1 MEQNLARLIKKTSN
15 QMTRKFDKFARE
27 FDLTSVQI
35 SVIDYMSQNPTIEIQ
50 QRNVEHEFNIQRSTA
65 TVLLQKMEQKD
76 LIIRTTS
83 KDDARQK
90 TLNLTDKAKALA
102 VDISAYS
109 DRQQA
114 RITQQF
120 STTEVENFKNILEY
134 ITEINKE

>member
-1 MEQNLARLIKKTSN
+1 MGQNLARLIKKTSN

>member
-50 QRNVEHEFNIQRSTA
+50 QRTVEHEFNIQRSTA

-120 STTEVENFKNILEY
+120 STTEVETFKNILEY

>member
-1 MEQNLARLIKKTSN
+1 
-15 QMTRKFDKFARE
+15 MTRKFDKFARE

-120 STTEVENFKNILEY
+120 STTEVETFKNILEY